1 MPPVE
6 KVRGNLWSIPVP
18 LVEGSLRYTS
28 VYALASDAGITLI
41 DAGWDSDASWQ
52 VLLRGLAELG
62 APITDVHGVLVTHQ
76 HFDHIGLARRIR
88 EASGAWVAMHPADKE
103 IISKRIVRGPTLAL
117 DEDREWLIWL
127 GAPPEE
133 ALRLQSPHIVDRDAA
148 LIIPDRLVED
158 GDSIGAPGWSLRAIH
173 TPGHTPGHLCFW
185 DEPAGLFFAGD
196 HVLPRISPNVSS
208 TPDYRS
214 DPLADFLESLDK
226 VASYPAEEVL
236 PAHEWRFKGLAARA
250 AQLHAH
256 HQLRLNEL
264 VDVVGRNP
272 GGVPWELAGEMTWS
286 RSWDQYDGYM
296 RFIAVSETMAH
307 LAHLVRAGLLV
318 ASSDAVPRYTRTGL
332 HE

>member
-1 MPPVE
+1 VPPVE

-18 LVEGSLRYTS
+18 IAGSSLRYTA
-28 VYALASDAGITLI
+28 VYALTGDAGLTLI

-52 VLLRGLAELG
+52 VLLDGLAEFG
-62 APITDVHGVLVTHQ
+62 ASIADVQGVLVTHQ

-103 IISKRIVRGPTLAL
+103 IISQRIYRDPELAL
-117 DEDREWLIWL
+117 AADREWLIWL

-133 ALRLQSPHIVDRDAA
+133 ASRLQSPEGLDRDAA
-148 LIIPDRLVED
+148 LIIPDRLLQH
-158 GDSIGAPGWSLRAIH
+158 GDSVGAPGWSLRAVH

-185 DEPAGLFFAGD
+185 DEPTGLFFAGD
-196 HVLPRISPNVSS
+196 HVLPRISPNVSA
-208 TPDYRS
+208 TPNYRS

-226 VASYPAEEVL
+226 VAGYPATEVL
-236 PAHEWRFKGLAARA
+236 PAHEWRFKGLAERT

-256 HQLRLNEL
+256 HELRLNEL
-264 VDVVGRNP
+264 LEVVRRNP

-307 LAHLVRAGLLV
+307 LAHLVNAGRLV
-318 ASSDAVPRYTRTGL
+318 VSSDAVPRYSDADHG
-332 HE
+332 E